1 MSAHLLRGTMSKSSI
16 RPAQRVAS
24 VVVAAGRGTR
34 SGLEL
39 PKQYAALG
47 GKTVLRRTIEA
58 LLSHEALSD
67 VIVVIGE
74 GDEARYATAT
84 DGLPRLLPPVTG
96 GAQRQESVRNG
107 LEALA
112 TRSPAMVLVH
122 DAARPFVDRA
132 LIDRVI
138 AACDDTH
145 GAIPVV
151 PIVETVKRIEVGTVV
166 GTVPREALATAQTPQ
181 GFPFAAL
188 LAAHQKAFAEGRD
201 DLTDD
206 AAVAALAGLS
216 VRAVEGHR
224 GNMKLTNP
232 ADFTTAEGML
242 ALAMET
248 RTGQG
253 FDVHQ
258 FGSGDS
264 VWLCGVKIPHERG
277 LVGHSDADVGLH
289 ALTDALLGAIGD
301 GDIGEHFPPSDPKW
315 RGASSDRFLADAVR
329 RVRDKGGRVVN
340 LDVTLVCER
349 PKISPHRD
357 TMRTRVAE
365 IAGIDAGR
373 VGVKATTS
381 EKMGFTGRGEGI
393 VAMAIATV
401 ALPAGR

>member
-1 MSAHLLRGTMSKSSI
+1 MPKSST
-16 RPAQRVAS
+16 RPAERVTAI
-24 VVVAAGRGTR
+24 VVAAGRGTR

-39 PKQYAALG
+39 PKQYTVLG

-58 LLSHEALSD
+58 LLSHEGLSD
-67 VIVVIGE
+67 VIVVIGA
-74 GDEARYATAT
+74 GDEARYAAAT
-84 DGLPRLLPPVTG
+84 DGLPKLLPPVTG

-112 TRSPAMVLVH
+112 ARSPGIVLVH
-122 DAARPFVDRA
+122 DAARPFIDRA

-138 AACDDTH
+138 GACDETH

-151 PIVETVKRIEVGTVV
+151 PITETVKRIEAGAVTA
-166 GTVPREALATAQTPQ
+166 TVPREALATAQTPQ
-181 GFPFAAL
+181 GFPFAPL
-188 LAAHQKAFAEGRD
+188 LAAHRKASAEGRD

-232 ADFTTAEGML
+232 ADFSAAESVLTM
-242 ALAMET
+242 AMET

-258 FGSGDS
+258 FGPGDS
-264 VWLCGVKIPHERG
+264 VWLCGVKIPHDRG

-289 ALTDALLGAIGD
+289 ALTDALLGTIGD

-329 RVRDKGGRVVN
+329 RVHDNGGRIVN

-349 PKISPHRD
+349 PKISPYRD
-357 TMRTRVAE
+357 AMRARIAE
-365 IAGIDAGR
+365 IAGIQAGR

-401 ALPAGR
+401 ALPADR